1 MSYIYNSEHCVINK
15 RTLYVI
21 ERTYKLYKKI
31 QNTRIANKKVLNI
44 QKVQYAQLDSN
55 QWGKS
60 AADLQSDA
68 FDHSAMCAITQ
79 NKTL

>member
-55 QWGKS
+55 Q
-60 AADLQSDA
+60 
-68 FDHSAMCAITQ
+68 
-79 NKTL
+79 